1 MEFLL
6 SDVLKSWNNIWN
18 FKEGINCC
26 NLKFCNMPL
35 VREIGHSRLGK
46 IVSWNCRW
54 LLHPVDTTCWA
65 SCLPLQILLILK
77 KCLKLYFPPFLNSY
91 SITKESIWSGCWV
104 VCCSYQC
111 SVIPNKC
118 SNLVEK
124 EERCKSACD
133 YDHEIIDV
141 FGMLV
146 WEWGQKILW
155 STQTVVVS
163 KLKQQHWCKGLVSW
177 HLSGRSSCQV
187 YQYQWQEGYEE

>member
-133 YDHEIIDV
+133 LRKNNVSPSWDYWCVWDA
-141 FGMLV
+141 GMRM
-146 WEWGQKILW
+146 GAKD
-155 STQTVVVS
+155 TVVNSDCCGV
-163 KLKQQHWCKGLVSW
+163 KAETAALV
-177 HLSGRSSCQV
+177 
-187 YQYQWQEGYEE
+187 